1 MPCKT
6 SETTLTIGER
16 EVAYSTTQFAFEDAI
31 LRQAEVMA
39 LLGDSANP
47 RHGLGSVLSGFGR
60 AIIAAGGADFAY
72 RMLKRTV
79 RDGVKLNTPAAVA
92 EAYEGNLG
100 ELVVAIEWVVREN
113 FADFF
118 GEGVRELI
126 KKRLVAPFLSQ
137 MLNGGFDASLRDLT
151 SPDGTSGPSPNDSD
165 SP

>member
-6 SETTLTIGER
+6 SETTITIGDR
-16 EVAYSTTQFAFEDAI
+16 EVVYTTTQFAFEDAI
-31 LRQAEVMA
+31 GRQAEVLK
-39 LLGDSANP
+39 LLGGVADFRNGIGTA
-47 RHGLGSVLSGFGR
+47 LSGFGH

-113 FADFF
+113 FSDFF
-118 GEGVRELI
+118 AEGVRKLVGERI
-126 KKRLVAPFLSQ
+126 VAPFVTMLSSAESGAW
-137 MLNGGFDASLRDLT
+137 LKPLT
-151 SPDGTSGPSPNDSD
+151 SPDGTSGQSPSD
-165 SP
+165 SANP